1 MNFVD
6 RAYENCDRLEH
17 DPEKSGHRFSLGTNA
32 KRLPGD
38 HAHTKKIT
46 LESDSTQLKQ
56 TLTVYSAFLG
66 KVVQELVQRLVSGF
80 MSRPI

>member
-6 RAYENCDRLEH
+6 RACENGGRLEH
-17 DPEKSGHRFSLGTNA
+17 DPEKVDTGFPSGQTRSVCPEIMLTH
-32 KRLPGD
+32 
-38 HAHTKKIT
+38 KKIT

-80 MSRPI
+80 VGRSI